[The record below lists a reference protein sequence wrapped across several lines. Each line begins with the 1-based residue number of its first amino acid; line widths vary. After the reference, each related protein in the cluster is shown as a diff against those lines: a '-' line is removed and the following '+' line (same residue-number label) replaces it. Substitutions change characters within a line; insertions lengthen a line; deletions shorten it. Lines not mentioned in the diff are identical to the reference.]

1 MVVYIH
7 SQDKHKFFVT
17 SLIKIQIIH
26 MENIFSSNS
35 SEIIQKK
42 IELISNDLSNNNQ
55 IKSAENLDYYFDL
68 DKLTEWILQN
78 NYKRV
83 CYITFN

>member
-1 MVVYIH
+1 
-7 SQDKHKFFVT
+7 
-17 SLIKIQIIH
+17 

-35 SEIIQKK
+35 SEIIQRK

-55 IKSAENLDYYFDL
+55 IKSIENLDYYFDL
-68 DKLTEWILQN
+68 DKLTEWILKN

-83 CYITFN
+83 SY

>member
-1 MVVYIH
+1 
-7 SQDKHKFFVT
+7 
-17 SLIKIQIIH
+17 

-55 IKSAENLDYYFDL
+55 IKSPENLDYYFDL
-68 DKLTEWILQN
+68 DKLAEWVVQN
-78 NYKRV
+78 NYKKVGFLTRA
-83 CYITFN
+83 F